1 MLKAQNNCEDV
12 DVFVVD
18 GGSTDGTVDA
28 VKNFFPDVNIQTKD
42 GLYWNRG
49 MWHAWDTAYKT
60 SDYKY
65 YLWLNDDTFTYPNLI
80 KKLELAVEETKG
92 KAIIVGATLS
102 LNHKYKTYGAY
113 TKKHNLL
120 PDGTLM
126 SADFF
131 NGNIVMVPREIF
143 KTIGNLD
150 YYFIHNKGDLEY
162 GLRALKNGFK
172 IYQYGEYLGDCD
184 SHDTIAK
191 WCNPNV
197 PLLQRLEILKH
208 PLEMPPNEGF
218 YLEKRYYGYSKAVFH
233 YLTTYIRCIFPSLW
247 FMLGKVKNRER

>member
-1 MLKAQNNCEDV
+1 ML
-12 DVFVVD
+12 FR
-18 GGSTDGTVDA
+18 S
-28 VKNFFPDVNIQTKD
+28 
-42 GLYWNRG
+42 
-49 MWHAWDTAYKT
+49 
-60 SDYKY
+60 
-65 YLWLNDDTFTYPNLI
+65 
-80 KKLELAVEETKG
+80 
-92 KAIIVGATLS
+92 
-102 LNHKYKTYGAY
+102 
-113 TKKHNLL
+113 
-120 PDGTLM
+120 
-126 SADFF
+126 
-131 NGNIVMVPREIF
+131 
-143 KTIGNLD
+143 
-150 YYFIHNKGDLEY
+150 DLEY